1 MGTSRK
7 AKYLEYPRTHWNYKI
22 RDNIIGRNILI
33 TTSCISSSPSLIM
46 TCWAIHH
53 LDGEAWQKFC
63 SDHLVPT
70 NTWVV
75 FACMIGKVHQ
85 SVTSSL
91 TGNKRWVASGWWSK
105 PTSVAR
111 DPPVVVEIHSSTSSL
126 PVATRQ
132 QRLEDPSTSSRAR
145 LELSQA
151 ENMNKELFQWRKDT
165 WRSDLSPEGTEFS

>member
-1 MGTSRK
+1 METSRK
-7 AKYLEYPRTHWNYKI
+7 AKYLEYPRIYKSDWNI
-22 RDNIIGRNILI
+22 QGHTQILFR
-33 TTSCISSSPSLIM
+33 ISKNFR
-46 TCWAIHH
+46 WRH
-53 LDGEAWQKFC
+53 LEEYSNHVFKDWQKFC

-75 FACMIGKVHQ
+75 FAYMIGKVHQ
-85 SVTSSL
+85 SVTSSI

-111 DPPVVVEIHSSTSSL
+111 DPPVVVEIHSSTSSR

-132 QRLEDPSTSSRAR
+132 QRLEDPTTFLRDG

-151 ENMNKELFQWRKDT
+151 ENLNNEL
-165 WRSDLSPEGTEFS
+165 LP